1 MQKSLHEVLHI
12 LVQRLVQKLPAQ
24 GDLLVP
30 LVPLGE
36 FLAHEQ
42 KLLARMSEHVGV
54 AALQVREL
62 VLEDARHLVD
72 HGTLQVDHLI
82 VRQDQDIVF
91 TGEVGQTE
99 GHLVVVVLAEIGI
112 ELHVLKEIVHPSHVP
127 LEGEAEA
134 VVLRSVSDHGPCGAL
149 LRDDH
154 GAVVPAGDDGIQV
167 LEELDRFQI
176 LVAAVLVRAPVASG
190 SAVVQVQHGCDSID
204 AESVHVILVQPVQR
218 IADQEVLDLCLLI
231 VEDLSAPVR
240 MLALPGVSV
249 LIAGLSVEVRKA
261 EGIPREVCRDPVEDD
276 ADAVLV
282 HVIHKILEILRQA
295 VAGGGGV
302 ITRDLI
308 APAAVEGVLRDAHQ
322 LDVGVAHVLHVGSQ
336 FMRVLAVIAEAV
348 TRGVLVPLPGTQ
360 VALVD
365 THGHLPRIH
374 FGTGLHPLLVVELV
388 VPGLARKL

>member
-1 MQKSLHEVLHI
+1 M
-12 LVQRLVQKLPAQ
+12 
-24 GDLLVP
+24 
-30 LVPLGE
+30 
-36 FLAHEQ
+36 
-42 KLLARMSEHVGV
+42 
-54 AALQVREL
+54 
-62 VLEDARHLVD
+62 
-72 HGTLQVDHLI
+72 
-82 VRQDQDIVF
+82 
-91 TGEVGQTE
+91 
-99 GHLVVVVLAEIGI
+99 
-112 ELHVLKEIVHPSHVP
+112 HPSHVP

-134 VVLRSVSDHGPCGAL
+134 VVLRCVGDHGPRGAL

-167 LEELDRFQI
+167 LEELDRLEV
-176 LVAAVLVRAPVASG
+176 LVAAVLVRAPVAAG
-190 SAVVQVQHGCDSID
+190 SSVIQIQHGCDSID

-261 EGIPREVCRDPVEDD
+261 EGIPREVSRDPVEDD

-348 TRGVLVPLPGTQ
+348 TRGILIPLPGAQ
-360 VALVD
+360 VALVNA
-365 THGHLPRIH
+365 HGHLPRIH
-374 FGTGLHPLLVVELV
+374 FGTGLHPLLVAELV
-388 VPGLARKL
+388 IPGLTRQL